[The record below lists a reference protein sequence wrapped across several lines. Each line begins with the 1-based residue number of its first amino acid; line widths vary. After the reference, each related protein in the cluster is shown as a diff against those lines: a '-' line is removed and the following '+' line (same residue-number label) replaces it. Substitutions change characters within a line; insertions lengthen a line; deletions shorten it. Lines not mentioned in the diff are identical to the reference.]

1 MLKGTPWWPAREA
14 WDGAVVI
21 LEGSEEVPTSDD
33 FCRTLR
39 SWNAAGRLDRI
50 AALLVG
56 RARDYDGEEKLE
68 LEETLRDFMIEEAGR
83 PDVVVLANC
92 DFGHTDPQW
101 ILPLGCEVEVDA
113 ERARVTLLEAA
124 VS

>member
-1 MLKGTPWWPAREA
+1 LN
-14 WDGAVVI
+14 
-21 LEGSEEVPTSDD
+21 GSEE
-33 FCRTLR
+33 
-39 SWNAAGRLDRI
+39 

-56 RARDYDGEEKLE
+56 RARDYDEDEKLA
-68 LEETLRDFMIEEAGR
+68 LEETLRDFMVEEAER

-101 ILPLGCEVEVDA
+101 ILPLGCEIEVDA
-113 ERARVTLLEAA
+113 DRARITLLEPA